1 MQRLLNKINIEKVD
15 DINIILTGVI
25 QANLLEN
32 KTSELKSKAP
42 KDNTQDDTFFQREA
56 EAQVLQAFIKI
67 GMKKADI
74 QQDDILGQPHFK
86 KYEKEGK
93 DLHLEILLA
102 TKPVIDTNVN
112 YMDVAP
118 SFQMPKANPKTVE
131 SKLSLLAKQQAPY
144 TPIEKPRAAQNGDFI
159 DIDFDGHLNGRALAS
174 ASEEHYKLR
183 VGSKSFLPGFEEQ
196 MIGMHVNE
204 RKVINITF
212 PQDYKAKE
220 LAGKKTTFNVLLH
233 EIREQ
238 IPLNVNDDLAQKV
251 LKEGKAT
258 LATLKEKMAEQI
270 VAQAFSNTYAT
281 TLKPKIIKGL
291 LSKFDFTLPNNVVE
305 EEIDAKVNE
314 KAQAMSKEEQLAYKK
329 DDTKFTALR
338 DSLREEAKDSIKAA
352 LIVDALGKKE
362 NITVSEEEIISTLKY
377 QALKQGQN
385 ADDFVEYYQENNLM
399 TSVRVGLIEDKLFSK
414 ILGLDSK

>member
-1 MQRLLNKINIEKVD
+1 MQVHIEKTD

-25 QANLLEN
+25 EAKLLKN
-32 KTSELKSKAP
+32 KTSELKEKAQ
-42 KDNTQDDTFFQREA
+42 KDTTQDDTFFQREA
-56 EAQVLQAFIKI
+56 QAQVLQEFINL
-67 GMKKADI
+67 GMKEASI
-74 QQDDILGQPHFK
+74 HQDDILGQPHFQ
-86 KYEKEGK
+86 KYEKEGE
-93 DLHLEILLA
+93 DLHLKILLA

-118 SFQMPKANPKTVE
+118 SFKMPKANPKTVE
-131 SKLSLLAKQQAPY
+131 AKLSLLAKQQAPY
-144 TPIEKPRAAQNGDFI
+144 TTIKKPRAVQNGDFI
-159 DIDFDGHLNGRALAS
+159 DIDFDGHLDGRALAS

-238 IPLNVNDDLAQKV
+238 IPLSVDDALAKKV
-251 LKEGKAT
+251 LKDEKVT
-258 LATLKEKMAEQI
+258 LAMLKEKMAEQI
-270 VAQAFSNTYAT
+270 VAQTFSNTYAT

-291 LSKFDFTLPNNVVE
+291 LSKFDFTLPNNVIE
-305 EEIDAKVNE
+305 QEIDAKVNE
-314 KAQAMSKEEQLAYKK
+314 KAQAMSQEEQLAYKK

-338 DSLREEAKDSIKAA
+338 DSLAEEARDSIKAA

-362 NITVSEEEIISTLKY
+362 NITVSQEEIISTLKY

-399 TSVRVGLIEDKLFSK
+399 TSVKVGLIEDKLFSK
-414 ILGLDSK
+414 ILGLDKN